1 MCCHS
6 VEPLPEF
13 VVNGVGIVLEISGGA
28 TSVVVV
34 GAPVDDGV
42 TTTVVLVVCV
52 EVSKIQS
59 I

>member
-28 TSVVVV
+28 ESVVVV
-34 GAPVDDGV
+34 GVPVDDGG
-42 TTTVVLVVCV
+42 TTTVAFVVCV

>member
-28 TSVVVV
+28 ESVVVV
-34 GAPVDDGV
+34 GVPVDDGE
-42 TTTVVLVVCV
+42 TTTVAFVVCV